1 MTSTWRHITDL
12 DVDEWAALTRRA
24 AAEAVAA
31 AERRG
36 KTPPAELVAVAGMTE
51 RQLVEHRT
59 RNGPA
64 RQRLS
69 PVMQLVEADHLRRT
83 AETFLSDRG
92 VSGEDR
98 GQLLSHGLERN
109 PLVRRHYDRAERLDR
124 KAELLAMWQAY
135 ATTKAP
141 KRERARNG

>member
-12 DVDEWAALTRRA
+12 SVDEWAALTRRA

-36 KTPPAELVAVAGMTE
+36 KTPPAELVAVAAMTE
-51 RQLVEHRT
+51 RQLVERRT

-83 AETFLSDRG
+83 AESRAREAYQDKLDA
-92 VSGEDR
+92 EAAAAAA
-98 GQLLSHGLERN
+98 
-109 PLVRRHYDRAERLDR
+109 RAE
-124 KAELLAMWQAY
+124 AEESLRTA
-135 ATTKAP
+135 
-141 KRERARNG
+141 